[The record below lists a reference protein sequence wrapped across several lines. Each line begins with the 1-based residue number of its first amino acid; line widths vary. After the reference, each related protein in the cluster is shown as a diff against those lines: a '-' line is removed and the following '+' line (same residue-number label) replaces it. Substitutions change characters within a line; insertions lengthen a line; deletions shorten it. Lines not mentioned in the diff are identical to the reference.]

1 MNRICVRDAH
11 RQDGGGSALPGQGD
25 RFRRMTRRH
34 TTPQFIVRAAT
45 PADAD
50 AIVALIDLNVPSGE
64 LLPRTRDFVQLHADH
79 FLVAEREGAIIGCV
93 HLDEYAPSLAEV
105 RSLAVDP
112 RAQGMGVGVALVAAL
127 EKLARVRGYAT
138 LFAVSNSGEFF
149 RRRGYDERHIPEL
162 DRERSSVSKYKG
174 VHAKDLARP
183 ATR

>member
-1 MNRICVRDAH
+1 MNRICVRDAR
-11 RQDGGGSALPGQGD
+11 RQVGSGAMTPAQGD
-25 RFRRMTRRH
+25 RFLRMTRH
-34 TTPQFIVRAAT
+34 HATPQFTVRAAT
-45 PADAD
+45 PDDAE

-79 FLVAEREGAIIGCV
+79 FLVAERDGAIIGCV

-112 RAQGMGVGVALVAAL
+112 KAQGMGVGVALVAAL

-174 VHAKDLARP
+174 VHAKDLGRA